1 MYGLNSSQ
9 FAAMAFL
16 WPALVAESASE
27 LASATARGFADLAI
41 GPQPPTREPQWTTP
55 NRVALELPSV
65 RLRDFS
71 TSADGSP
78 TLLCAPFALH
88 QATITDF
95 APDHSL
101 VAALRTAGIE
111 RIFVTDWRSA
121 SPDMRFLAI
130 DNYLADLNVL
140 VDELGGYVDLIGL
153 CQGGWLALTYAALF
167 PLKVRKLVLAGAPID
182 VAAGTSRLSRLAHDT
197 PLAIFHELANLGGG
211 RILGRHALRFW
222 APDPPNRETIHAL
235 LQSSRKPSSPAF
247 RRLEARF
254 RDWYGCTVDLPGT
267 YYLQV
272 VEQFFR
278 ENRLATGRFVA
289 LGRPV
294 ELSGLRIPLFLL
306 AARDDDVVAGE
317 QMFAIRK
324 LVDRRRC
331 AIDKAIAPCGHLGL
345 FMGEKTLTDM
355 WRKVADWLRSEE
367 RFRSP
372 GQSRRRQRHNRADS
386 QMSRSRSARRRWP
399 TS

>member
-222 APDPPNRETIHAL
+222 AADPPNRETIHAL

-278 ENRLATGRFVA
+278 ENRLATGRFGSRYFCSPPETTMSSRA
-289 LGRPV
+289 NRCSRSESWSTDG
-294 ELSGLRIPLFLL
+294 
-306 AARDDDVVAGE
+306 AARSTRPSRRADISACSW
-317 QMFAIRK
+317 ARK
-324 LVDRRRC
+324 PSPTCGGRLRTGFDRKNVFEARGR
-331 AIDKAIAPCGHLGL
+331 
-345 FMGEKTLTDM
+345 
-355 WRKVADWLRSEE
+355 V
-367 RFRSP
+367 
-372 GQSRRRQRHNRADS
+372 RRRQRHNRADS

>member
-1 MYGLNSSQ
+1 M
-9 FAAMAFL
+9 
-16 WPALVAESASE
+16 
-27 LASATARGFADLAI
+27 
-41 GPQPPTREPQWTTP
+41 
-55 NRVALELPSV
+55 
-65 RLRDFS
+65 
-71 TSADGSP
+71 
-78 TLLCAPFALH
+78 
-88 QATITDF
+88 
-95 APDHSL
+95 
-101 VAALRTAGIE
+101 
-111 RIFVTDWRSA
+111 TDWRCESRTCA
-121 SPDMRFLAI
+121 FWRSTS
-130 DNYLADLNVL
+130 YLADLNVL

-153 CQGGWLALTYAALF
+153 CQGGWLALTLRGAISLEGAKACARRSPDRRCRGDLAAF
-167 PLKVRKLVLAGAPID
+167 PTRSRYTAGDLPRVGQSRRRPHSRPACPAVLG
-182 VAAGTSRLSRLAHDT
+182 SRSA
-197 PLAIFHELANLGGG
+197 
-211 RILGRHALRFW
+211 
-222 APDPPNRETIHAL
+222 NRETIHAL

-372 GQSRRRQRHNRADS
+372 GRVRRRQRHNRADS
-386 QMSRSRSARRRWP
+386 QMRAGRADQTRRPKSAIAI
-399 TS
+399 

>member
-27 LASATARGFADLAI
+27 FASATARGFADLAI

-55 NRVALELPSV
+55 NRVSLELPSV

-167 PLKVRKLVLAGAPID
+167 PLKDRG
-182 VAAGTSRLSRLAHDT
+182 RDT
-197 PLAIFHELANLGGG
+197 H
-211 RILGRHALRFW
+211 
-222 APDPPNRETIHAL
+222 
-235 LQSSRKPSSPAF
+235 
-247 RRLEARF
+247 
-254 RDWYGCTVDLPGT
+254 C
-267 YYLQV
+267 
-272 VEQFFR
+272 
-278 ENRLATGRFVA
+278 
-289 LGRPV
+289 
-294 ELSGLRIPLFLL
+294 
-306 AARDDDVVAGE
+306 
-317 QMFAIRK
+317 
-324 LVDRRRC
+324 
-331 AIDKAIAPCGHLGL
+331 
-345 FMGEKTLTDM
+345 
-355 WRKVADWLRSEE
+355 
-367 RFRSP
+367 
-372 GQSRRRQRHNRADS
+372 
-386 QMSRSRSARRRWP
+386 
-399 TS
+399 